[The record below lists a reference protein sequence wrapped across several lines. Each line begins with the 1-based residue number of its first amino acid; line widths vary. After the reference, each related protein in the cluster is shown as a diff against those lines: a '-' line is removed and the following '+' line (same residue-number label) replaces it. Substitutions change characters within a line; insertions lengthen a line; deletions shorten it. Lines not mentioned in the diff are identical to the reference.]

1 MPRKTLKQRR
11 NPTDDQENRVRGV
24 VRDLIGTEDAD
35 DIMTELISVLNEGGK
50 SASVGKYYTFF
61 YDAKTTGRSYDQHP
75 LVGVTEVFSW
85 GFRGINYHWG
95 AYRNY
100 GWGEVVGKFHPIDT
114 MELKSMRSLPYANY
128 LINN

>member
-1 MPRKTLKQRR
+1 MPRKTLKQRQQSSDIDKGLSIKK
-11 NPTDDQENRVRGV
+11 NLRGN
-24 VRDLIGTEDAD
+24 ESPD
-35 DIMTELISVLNEGGK
+35 DIMEMIMDLFSEELVPE
-50 SASVGKYYTFF
+50 VGNYYTFV
-61 YDAKTTGRSYDQHP
+61 YSPTTPNIQYDQYP
-75 LVGVTEVFSW
+75 LVAVTELFSW

-95 AYRNY
+95 KYRNY